1 MAYKSRAPRG
11 TVVELPTREPA
22 TRSLVD
28 PATRSVLLD
37 VFTAMDVNQRGALDQ
52 KEIGRLLNKL
62 LGRNVD
68 EMTCGEIV
76 AEVCNSDSASATI
89 DFETFCAAIAPL
101 LSSFSEA
108 EITKRAFAVMDADGS
123 GCISATELKPL
134 MSAVAGT
141 KLTMEAAEEIL
152 KFSAG
157 ADGTVR
163 YADYVKVTSK

>member
-1 MAYKSRAPRG
+1 MAAAP
-11 TVVELPTREPA
+11 L
-22 TRSLVD
+22 D
-28 PATRSVLLD
+28 PAIRSSLLD
-37 VFTAMDVNQRGALDQ
+37 VFTVLDVNQSGSIDQ
-52 KEIGRLLNKL
+52 KEIGRLLNKM

-76 AEVCNSDSASATI
+76 AEICDNDGPSAEV
-89 DFETFCAAIAPL
+89 DFETFCTAMGPV
-101 LSSFSEA
+101 LSSCSE
-108 EITKRAFAVMDADGS
+108 EDITKRAFAVMDADDS
-123 GCISATELKPL
+123 GNISVAELKPL